1 MESAFPTSQPA
12 DKAALRAQI
21 RARRTART
29 EDPHP
34 SPAQVAL
41 SARVR
46 AVVEDAAPTAVVAY
60 AALPGEPSLDDVLED
75 LITAGVP
82 VLLPATRKGRPL
94 LLGRA
99 TAPLDSLPRGT
110 WDIREPAA
118 PLPVVEAL
126 AEFAD
131 APASRVPHTE
141 ASDPEAPAGGAL
153 TSRILVLTPGLAFD
167 APGARLGNGGGFYD
181 RTFGPQGVLA
191 EPQHAPVRERL
202 TLAGVCWDDEL
213 IDSLPVE
220 PWDLRVSQVVTDAR
234 TTTVDPH
241 AGAGARW
248 PYHS

>member
-118 PLPVVEAL
+118 PLPVAEAL
-126 AEFAD
+126 AEFAA
-131 APASRVPHTE
+131 APASRV
-141 ASDPEAPAGGAL
+141 
-153 TSRILVLTPGLAFD
+153 LVLTPGLAFD
-167 APGARLGNGGGFYD
+167 ARGARLGNGGGFYD

-191 EPQHAPVRERL
+191 EPQHVPVRERL
-202 TLAGVCWDDEL
+202 TFAGVCWDDEVH
-213 IDSLPVE
+213 DSLPVE

>member
-118 PLPVVEAL
+118 PLPVAEAL

-131 APASRVPHTE
+131 APASRV
-141 ASDPEAPAGGAL
+141 
-153 TSRILVLTPGLAFD
+153 LVLTPGLAFD
-167 APGARLGNGGGFYD
+167 ARGARLGNGGGFYD

-191 EPQHAPVRERL
+191 EPQHVPVRERL
-202 TLAGVCWDDEL
+202 TFAGVCWDDEVH
-213 IDSLPVE
+213 DSLPVE
-220 PWDLRVSQVVTDAR
+220 PWDLRVSRILTDVRSNVVAQS
-234 TTTVDPH
+234 
-241 AGAGARW
+241 G
-248 PYHS
+248 

>member
-118 PLPVVEAL
+118 PLPVAEAL

-131 APASRVPHTE
+131 APASRV
-141 ASDPEAPAGGAL
+141 
-153 TSRILVLTPGLAFD
+153 LVLTPGLAFD
-167 APGARLGNGGGFYD
+167 ARGARLGNGGGFYD

-191 EPQHAPVRERL
+191 EPQHVPVRERL
-202 TLAGVCWDDEL
+202 TFAGVCWDDEVR
-213 IDSLPVE
+213 DSLPVE
-220 PWDLRVSQVVTDAR
+220 PWDLRVSRILTDVRSNVVAQS
-234 TTTVDPH
+234 
-241 AGAGARW
+241 G
-248 PYHS
+248 

>member
-118 PLPVVEAL
+118 PLPVAEAL

-131 APASRVPHTE
+131 APASRV
-141 ASDPEAPAGGAL
+141 
-153 TSRILVLTPGLAFD
+153 LVLTPGLAFD
-167 APGARLGNGGGFYD
+167 ARGARLGNGGGFYD

-191 EPQHAPVRERL
+191 EPQHTPVRERL
-202 TLAGVCWDDEL
+202 TFAGVCWDDEVR
-213 IDSLPVE
+213 DSLPVE
-220 PWDLRVSQVVTDAR
+220 PWDLRVSRILTDVRSNVVAQS
-234 TTTVDPH
+234 
-241 AGAGARW
+241 G
-248 PYHS
+248 

>member
-118 PLPVVEAL
+118 PLPVAEAL

-131 APASRVPHTE
+131 APASRV
-141 ASDPEAPAGGAL
+141 
-153 TSRILVLTPGLAFD
+153 LVLTPGLAFD
-167 APGARLGNGGGFYD
+167 ARGARLGNGGGFYD

-191 EPQHAPVRERL
+191 EPQHVPVRERL
-202 TLAGVCWDDEL
+202 TFAGVCWDDEVH
-213 IDSLPVE
+213 DSLPVE
-220 PWDLRVSQVVTDAR
+220 PWDLRVSRILTDVRSNGVAQS
-234 TTTVDPH
+234 
-241 AGAGARW
+241 G
-248 PYHS
+248 

>member
-1 MESAFPTSQPA
+1 MESAFPTSRQA

-41 SARVR
+41 YSRVR
-46 AVVEDAAPTAVVAY
+46 AFVEAAAPTAVVAY
-60 AALPGEPSLDDVLED
+60 AALSGEPSLDDVLED

-118 PLPVVEAL
+118 PLPVAEAL
-126 AEFAD
+126 AEFALT
-131 APASRVPHTE
+131 PASRIP
-141 ASDPEAPAGGAL
+141 DPEAPAGDAVSSG
-153 TSRILVLTPGLAFD
+153 SRILVLTPGLAFD
-167 APGARLGNGGGFYD
+167 ARGARLGNGGGFYD

-191 EPQHAPVRERL
+191 EPQHAPVREHL
-202 TLAGVCWDDEL
+202 TFAGVCWDDEVL
-213 IDSLPVE
+213 DSLPVE

-241 AGAGARW
+241 AGVGARW